1 MELGEAGR
9 AKEHPVFAE
18 AWVDLAEFGL
28 EGLGLVLLEMGALT
42 MKQLIYGRKED
53 PDPDCPPAWPLSC
66 PWKPSI
72 PVPGETLTME
82 LNTGLWHMRK
92 PGEETRADRTLPDP
106 KRAVCVGFCSSRRG
120 LTPARACCW
129 LFSQGQRHPMLA
141 FLTLDAL

>member
-9 AKEHPVFAE
+9 VKEHPVFAE

-82 LNTGLWHMRK
+82 LNTGL
-92 PGEETRADRTLPDP
+92 
-106 KRAVCVGFCSSRRG
+106 
-120 LTPARACCW
+120 
-129 LFSQGQRHPMLA
+129 
-141 FLTLDAL
+141 